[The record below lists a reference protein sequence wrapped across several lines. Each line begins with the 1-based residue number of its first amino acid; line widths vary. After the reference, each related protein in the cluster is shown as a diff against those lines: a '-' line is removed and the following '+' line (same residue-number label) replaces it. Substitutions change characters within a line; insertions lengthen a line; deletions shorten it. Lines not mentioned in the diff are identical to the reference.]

1 MFHEYMLLETSFDGE
16 CIWSLEYSSIL
27 FEKLMDSWVERW
39 RGFPDGVWELTSLHW
54 SGLGSGADRHNFSH
68 CTRKKGQAWLLCIRW
83 ARNGEVT
90 LSCPHA
96 SAPKLP
102 DRFR

>member
-39 RGFPDGVWELTSLHW
+39 RGFPDGVWELTSLH
-54 SGLGSGADRHNFSH
+54 
-68 CTRKKGQAWLLCIRW
+68 
-83 ARNGEVT
+83 
-90 LSCPHA
+90 
-96 SAPKLP
+96 
-102 DRFR
+102 